1 RECRTVSSSL
11 RRSVGL
17 QPSIRYVTEHA
28 VNTPGRP
35 LKEIELAMEVYDK
48 DASFEP
54 RLDPIVRVEAGRL
67 RLRLLEYYAEA
78 RDEESIIIEIPR
90 GGYIP
95 SFRGALGFRDEP
107 PRPGGALRPPSP
119 IALRPPPWSRL
130 ATPPRGSA
138 PPAP

>member
-1 RECRTVSSSL
+1 MRTPTKRSDFTPSELGPLLERITGSSSF
-11 RRSVGL
+11 RRSLRL
-17 QPSIRYVTEHA
+17 QRFLRYVTEHA
-28 VNTPGRP
+28 VNNPGRP

-107 PRPGGALRPPSP
+107 PRPGGALPRP
-119 IALRPPPWSRL
+119 
-130 ATPPRGSA
+130 
-138 PPAP
+138 